1 MKRINLGKSGLLASP
16 IALGVMRITKLD
28 VKGATELLDRAYG
41 AGINF
46 FDNADIYDGG
56 KAETL
61 FGQALKNASFSR
73 DDVLVQTKVG
83 IRPGVAYDFSKGHLV
98 EAVDASLKRLGVD
111 YVDTLLLHRPDV
123 LMEPDDIAEVF
134 SDLQNAGKVRQF
146 GVSNFNPGQ
155 VELLQQAV
163 GQHLFANQLQLSLKH
178 TGMIDFGFHTNMTD
192 ERATAHDDGIL
203 EYSRLHHMTIQAW
216 SPYQYGFFEGVF
228 IDNPKFPELNKK
240 LHELADKYG
249 VDVNAIAAAWIL
261 RIPGDF
267 QVIAG
272 TTNAARIEGI
282 AKAGDITLTHQ
293 DWYDLYLAA
302 GNDLP

>member
-1 MKRINLGKSGLLASP
+1 MQKLNLGNSGLLASP

-28 VKGATELLDRAYG
+28 ESGATALLNRAYA

-46 FDNADIYDGG
+46 FDNADIYADGDAEVLFG
-56 KAETL
+56 KAL
-61 FGQALKNASFSR
+61 KQADFSR

-83 IRPGVAYDFSKGHLV
+83 IRPGKAYDFSKAHIL
-98 EAVDASLKRLGVD
+98 EAVDHSLQRLGLD
-111 YVDTLLLHRPDV
+111 YVDSLLLHRPDA
-123 LMEPDDIAEVF
+123 LMEPDEIAEAF
-134 SDLQNAGKVRQF
+134 NTLQNAGKVRQF

-155 VELLQQAV
+155 VALLQQAV
-163 GQHLFANQLQLSLKH
+163 GQHLFANQLQLSIMH
-178 TGMIDFGFHTNMTD
+178 TGMIDFGLHANMQD
-192 ERATAHDDGIL
+192 PRSVSHDDGIL

-228 IDNPKFPELNKK
+228 IDNPKFPKLNAL
-240 LHELADKYG
+240 LHELADKYHTN
-249 VDVNAIAAAWIL
+249 VNAVAAAWIL

-272 TTNAARIEGI
+272 TTNADRIAEI
-282 AKAGDITLTHQ
+282 AEAGDFTLTHQ
-293 DWYDLYLAA
+293 EWYDVYLAA

>member
-1 MKRINLGKSGLLASP
+1 MRKINLGQSGLLAST

-28 VKGATELLDRAYG
+28 LAGATALLDRAYA

-46 FDNADIYDGG
+46 FDNADIYADG

-61 FGQALKNASFSR
+61 FGQALKQASFKR
-73 DDVLVQTKVG
+73 DDVLIQTKCG
-83 IRPGVAYDFSKGHLV
+83 IIPGKAYNFSKQHILDS
-98 EAVDASLKRLGVD
+98 VDASLQRLGVD
-111 YVDTLLLHRPDV
+111 YVDSLLLHRPDT
-123 LMEPDDIAEVF
+123 LMEPEEIAEAF
-134 SDLQNAGKVRQF
+134 NELQNSGKVRQF

-155 VELLQQAV
+155 VALLQQAV

-178 TGMIDFGFHTNMTD
+178 TGMIDFGIHTNMTD
-192 ERATAHDDGIL
+192 ARATSHDDGIL

-228 IDNPKFPELNKK
+228 IDNPKFPKLNQALKTV
-240 LHELADKYG
+240 ADKYHTN
-249 VDVNAIAAAWIL
+249 VNAIASAWIL

-272 TTNAARIEGI
+272 TTNAERIAQI
-282 AKAGDITLTHQ
+282 AEAGDISLTHQ
-293 DWYDLYLAA
+293 EWYDLYLAA

>member
-1 MKRINLGKSGLLASP
+1 MRLVNLGDSGLQASP

-28 VKGATELLDRAYG
+28 EAGAVALLERAYA

-61 FGQALKNASFSR
+61 FGTALKKASFNR
-73 DDVLVQTKVG
+73 DDVLVQTKCG
-83 IRPGVAYDFSKGHLV
+83 IIPGKAYDFSKQHILA
-98 EAVDASLKRLGVD
+98 AVDASLNRLGLD
-111 YVDTLLLHRPDV
+111 YVDSLLLHRPDA
-123 LMEPDDIAEVF
+123 LMEPDDIAEAF
-134 SDLQNAGKVRQF
+134 NTLQNAGKVRQF

-155 VELLQQAV
+155 VALLQQAV

-178 TGMIDFGFHTNMTD
+178 TGMIDFGLHTNMTD
-192 ERATAHDDGIL
+192 DRATSRDGGIL

-228 IDNPKFPELNKK
+228 IDNPKFPELNAA
-240 LHELADKYG
+240 LQMLATKYHTN
-249 VDVNAIAAAWIL
+249 VNAVAAAWIL
-261 RIPGDF
+261 RIPGSF

-272 TTNAARIEGI
+272 TTNAERIAQI
-282 AKAGDITLTHQ
+282 AEAADFTLTHQ
-293 DWYDLYLAA
+293 EWYDLYLAA

>member
-1 MKRINLGKSGLLASP
+1 MKLINLGGSGLLASP

-28 VKGATELLDRAYG
+28 EAGAVALLDRAYE

-56 KAETL
+56 KAESL
-61 FGQALKNASFSR
+61 FGAALKKASFKR
-73 DDVLVQTKVG
+73 DDVLVQTKCG
-83 IRPGVAYDFSKGHLV
+83 IIPGKAYDFSKQHILDS
-98 EAVDASLKRLGVD
+98 VDASLKRLGLD
-111 YVDTLLLHRPDV
+111 YVDSLLLHRPDT
-123 LMEPDDIAEVF
+123 LMAPDEIAEAF
-134 SDLQNAGKVRQF
+134 NTLQNAGKVRQF

-155 VELLQQAV
+155 VALLQQAV

-178 TGMIDFGFHTNMTD
+178 TGMIDFGIHTNMTD
-192 ERATAHDDGIL
+192 TRATSHDDGIL

-228 IDNPKFPELNKK
+228 IDNPKFPELNAELQK
-240 LHELADKYG
+240 LATKYHTN
-249 VDVNAIAAAWIL
+249 VNAVAAAWIL

-272 TTNAARIEGI
+272 TTNADRIAQI
-282 AKAGDITLTHQ
+282 AEAGDFTLTHQ
-293 DWYDLYLAA
+293 EWYDLYLAA